1 MPERIAEIRSERIEL
16 LNPASVLD
24 DFRDRAGRDVTVRLL
39 SDEAQRRGG
48 RFDNVAT
55 NVLGYRHSFEAAHP
69 FRPRPGERGGEVN
82 STEFEI
88 QLQQYPSDTTDELA
102 IGIATV
108 RGGNSSASYPVL
120 LEAPNGDFLA
130 ANEYTV
136 VGDRIVPTDSWWTA
150 VTGCLTR
157 QCVTVCANSLATC
170 ITTSGGTWVAYLGC
184 VAWNCGGCWVKCA
197 GCATCNCSWWC
208 RWAVGCC
215 SQ

>member
-1 MPERIAEIRSERIEL
+1 MPERVAEIRNETVEL
-16 LNPASVLD
+16 LNPTSVLD
-24 DFRDRAGRDVTVRLL
+24 DFRDRSNRDVTLRLL

-48 RFDNVAT
+48 RFENVAA
-55 NVLGYRHSFEAAHP
+55 NVIGYRHSFQAAHP
-69 FRPRPGERGGEVN
+69 FRPRPGESGGEVN
-82 STEFEI
+82 SAEFEI
-88 QLQQYPSDTTDELA
+88 QLQQYPSDSTDLLA
-102 IGIATV
+102 VGIATA
-108 RGGNSSASYPVL
+108 RGGGSSASYPVL

-136 VGDRIVPTDSWWTA
+136 VSDRVVPASSWWTA

-157 QCVTVCANSLATC
+157 ECVTVCANSLATC
-170 ITTSGGTWVAYLGC
+170 ITTSSSSWVAYLGC

-208 RWAVGCC
+208 KWAVGCC

>member
-1 MPERIAEIRSERIEL
+1 MPERVPEIRNERVEL
-16 LNPASVLD
+16 LNPTSVLT
-24 DFRDRAGRDVTVRLL
+24 DFRDRAGRDLSLRLL
-39 SDEAQRRGG
+39 GDEAQRRGG
-48 RFDNVAT
+48 RFENVAA
-55 NVLGYRHSFEAAHP
+55 NVLGYRHSFEAARP
-69 FRPRPGERGGEVN
+69 VRPRPGQPGGEVT

-88 QLQQYPSDTTDELA
+88 QLQQYPSDTTDKLA
-102 IGIATV
+102 VGIATV
-108 RGGNSSASYPVL
+108 RGGDSSASYPVL

-136 VGDRIVPTDSWWTA
+136 IGDRIAPTRSWWTA

-170 ITTSGGTWVAYLGC
+170 STPGTSWIAYLGC
-184 VAWNCGGCWVKCA
+184 IAWNCGGCWVKCA

-208 RWAVGCC
+208 QWAVGCC